1 MVATE
6 PREMRS
12 IGQRLKRTD
21 APKKLTGQERFTGD
35 LRLPGMLY
43 ARLVGSPYAHARING
58 IDTSAALAIPGVAA
72 VLLAGDLP
80 VKGGENPLVSEE
92 AIYNGQPLAIVLAE
106 SEAIAED
113 AVLLVDIDAE
123 PLDPVTSIEEGTREG
138 GPQTRHSA
146 AYVDEAEARLHN
158 SDAAEHEV
166 EDLGANITNTVDYH
180 RGDIAKGFVDADQ
193 VVELTIRSEQVHQG
207 YIEPQVAMVA
217 PGPLGK
223 LDVYTS
229 TQGMFVAQSK
239 VAQAIG
245 LEMDEVEVHSMPVG
259 GAFGGKFGLIEAMVA
274 LAAVAVNRP
283 VMLQFTRME
292 DFLAANPAPA
302 CEIRI
307 KLGGTS
313 DGFITAL
320 QSDLTFLAGIA
331 PSSPLGIAAI
341 LVGGYYRF
349 PNLEITGREVISNR
363 PKSGAYRAPGA
374 QQASLAIEAAI
385 DELARALGKDPME
398 FRLQNCA
405 VEGDERPNGGAW
417 PRIGLKETLTAIQNH
432 PMWQERETIRQRGHG
447 IGIGVGGWPGGL
459 EPATAVCRLDAD
471 GKLTMMLGSVD
482 LNGTNTGFTQIAAEA
497 LGLDAEDVR
506 INTGT
511 SSSAP
516 WSGSTGGS
524 KITYTVGAA
533 VQKAAADARQQILEI
548 AAQKLEASADDL
560 EIADGN
566 VQVRGVPT
574 SSVSLREIAEQSM
587 SGSGGVNP
595 VLGRGASAITQ
606 AAPGFAVHMAEVSVD
621 DVTGETTIHRYVAAQ
636 DVGMAINPALV
647 EDQIHGGVGQGI
659 GWALYESM
667 AYDDAGQLMTAS
679 LMDYAIPRAEMI
691 PNIEIVLVEVPSEH
705 GPYGAKGIGEPPAVP
720 GAAVI
725 TNAIR
730 DATGVRVT
738 QIPVRPEVMARALD
752 AAAGSVAAD

>member
-12 IGQRLKRTD
+12 VGQRLKRID
-21 APKKLTGQERFTGD
+21 SPKKLTGEERFTGD
-35 LRLPGMLY
+35 LRLPGMLH
-43 ARLVGSPYAHARING
+43 ARLVGSPYAHATING
-58 IDTSAALAIPGVAA
+58 IDTSAALAIPGVVA

-80 VKGGENPLVSEE
+80 VKAGENPLASTE

-106 SEAIAED
+106 SDAIAED

-123 PLDPVTSIEEGTREG
+123 PLAPVTSIEEGLREG
-138 GPQTRHSA
+138 GPQTRFSA
-146 AYVDEAEARLHN
+146 AHVDEAEAKLHN
-158 SDAAEHEV
+158 SDAGHAEEKV
-166 EDLGANITNTVDYH
+166 LPANVTNEVDYK
-180 RGDIAKGFVDADQ
+180 RGDVATAFAEADA
-193 VVELTIRSEQVHQG
+193 VVELTFFSEPVHQG
-207 YIEPQVAMVA
+207 YIEPQVTLVA
-217 PGPLGK
+217 PSPLGK

-229 TQGMFVAQSK
+229 TQGMFVVQNK
-239 VAQAIG
+239 VAQTLG
-245 LEMDEVEVHSMPVG
+245 LDASEVEVHQMPVG
-259 GAFGGKFGLIEAMVA
+259 GGFGGKFGLNEAMVA
-274 LAAVAVNRP
+274 LAAVVVNRP
-283 VMLQFTRME
+283 VLLQLTRME
-292 DFLAANPAPA
+292 DFLSANPAPA
-302 CEIRI
+302 CEIRV

-320 QSDLTFLAGIA
+320 EADLTFLAGIA

-349 PNLEITGREVISNR
+349 PNLDITGREIISNR

-374 QQASLAIEAAI
+374 QQASLAIEGAV

-398 FRLQNCA
+398 FRIQNCA

-417 PRIGLKETLTAIQNH
+417 PRIGLKETLEAIREH
-432 PMWQERETIRQRGHG
+432 PIWQERDAIRQRGHG

-459 EPATAVCRLDAD
+459 EPATAICRLDAD

-482 LNGTNTGFTQIAAEA
+482 LNGSNTGMSQIAAEA
-497 LGLDAEDVR
+497 LGIDAANVN
-506 INTGT
+506 ITVGT
-511 SSSAP
+511 STSAP

-533 VQKAAADARQQILEI
+533 VQRAAEDARQQILEI
-548 AAQKLEASADDL
+548 AARKLEASAEDL

-566 VQVRGVPT
+566 VQVKGVP
-574 SSVSLREIAEQSM
+574 SMSISLKDIAEQSM
-587 SGSGGVNP
+587 AGDGGVNP

-621 DVTGETTIHRYVAAQ
+621 ELTGETTIHRYVAAQ
-636 DVGMAINPALV
+636 DVGQAINPALV

-659 GWALYESM
+659 GWALYEGM
-667 AYDDAGQLMTAS
+667 AYDSDGQLMTAS
-679 LMDYAIPRAEMI
+679 LMDYAIPKAEMI
-691 PNIEIVLVEVPSEH
+691 PNIEIILVQVPSEH

-730 DATGVRVT
+730 DATGIRVT
-738 QIPVRPEVMARALD
+738 HIPVKPEVMARALD
-752 AAAGSVAAD
+752 AGLAAD

>member
-1 MVATE
+1 MTATE
-6 PREMRS
+6 PQALRTV
-12 IGQRLKRTD
+12 GQRRKRID
-21 APKKLTGQERFTGD
+21 SPKKLTGQERFTGD
-35 LRLPGMLY
+35 LRMPGMLY
-43 ARLVGSPYAHARING
+43 ARLVGSPYAHAKVNG
-58 IDTSAALAIPGVAA
+58 INRSAALATPGVHA
-72 VLLAGDLP
+72 VLVAGDLTIHA
-80 VKGGENPLVSEE
+80 GENPLASDE

-123 PLDPVTSIEEGTREG
+123 PLDPVTSIEEGLREG
-138 GPQTRHSA
+138 GPQTRHTA

-166 EDLGANITNTVDYH
+166 EELPANVTNTVDYK
-180 RGDIAKGFVDADQ
+180 RGDVAAAFAAADQ

-207 YIEPQVAMVA
+207 YIEPQVALVA
-217 PGPLGK
+217 PSPLGT

-229 TQGMFVAQSK
+229 TQGMFVVQNK
-239 VAQAIG
+239 VASILG
-245 LEMDEVEVHSMPVG
+245 LNPNEVEVHQMPVG
-259 GAFGGKFGLIEAMVA
+259 GGFGGKFGLIEQMVA
-274 LAAVAVNRP
+274 LAAVAVQRP
-283 VMLQFTRME
+283 VLLQLTRME
-292 DFLAANPAPA
+292 DFLSANPAPA

-307 KLGGTS
+307 KLGGTN
-313 DGFITAL
+313 DGYITAL
-320 QSDLTFLAGIA
+320 EADLTFLAGIT

-349 PNLEITGREVISNR
+349 PNLDITGREVISNR
-363 PKSGAYRAPGA
+363 PRSGAYRAPGA
-374 QQASLAIEAAI
+374 QQASLAIEAAV
-385 DELARALGKDPME
+385 DELARALGKDQMA

-417 PRIGLKETLTAIQNH
+417 PRIGLKETLEAIQEH
-432 PMWQERETIRQRGHG
+432 PIWQEREAIRARGHG
-447 IGIGVGGWPGGL
+447 VGIGVGGWPGGL

-482 LNGTNTGFTQIAAEA
+482 LNGSNTGMAQIAAEA
-497 LGLDAEDVR
+497 LGIDDSQVQV
-506 INTGT
+506 NVGT

-533 VQKAAADARQQILEI
+533 VQRAAEDARRQILEI
-548 AAQKLEASADDL
+548 AAGQLEAAVDDL

-566 VQVRGVPT
+566 VQVRGVP
-574 SSVSLREIAEQSM
+574 SVSISLKDIAEKSM
-587 SGSGGVNP
+587 SGNGGVDP

-606 AAPGFAVHMAEVSVD
+606 AAPGFAVHLAEVSVD
-621 DVTGETTIHRYVAAQ
+621 ELTGETTVHRYVAGQ
-636 DVGMAINPALV
+636 DVGQAINPALV
-647 EDQIHGGVGQGI
+647 EDQIHGGVAQGI
-659 GWALYESM
+659 GWALYEGM
-667 AYDDAGQLMTAS
+667 TYDTDGQLMTAS
-679 LMDYAIPRAEMI
+679 LMDYAIPKAEMI

-720 GAAVI
+720 GPAVI

-738 QIPVRPEVMARALD
+738 QIPVRPETMARAMD
-752 AAAGSVAAD
+752 EAAH

>member
-1 MVATE
+1 MTATE
-6 PREMRS
+6 PQALRTV
-12 IGQRLKRTD
+12 GQRRKRID
-21 APKKLTGQERFTGD
+21 SPKKLTGQERFTGD
-35 LRLPGMLY
+35 LRMPGMLY
-43 ARLVGSPYAHARING
+43 ARLVGSPYAHAKING
-58 IDTSAALAIPGVAA
+58 IDRSAALAIPGVHA
-72 VLLAGDLP
+72 VLVAEDLTIHA
-80 VKGGENPLVSEE
+80 GENPLASDE
-92 AIYNGQPLAIVLAE
+92 AIFNGQPLAIVLAE

-123 PLDPVTSIEEGTREG
+123 PLAPVTSIEEGLREG
-138 GPQTRHSA
+138 GPQTRHTA

-166 EDLGANITNTVDYH
+166 EELPANVTNTVDYK
-180 RGDIAKGFVDADQ
+180 RGDVAAAFAAADQ

-207 YIEPQVAMVA
+207 YIEPQVALVA
-217 PGPLGK
+217 PSPLGT

-229 TQGMFVAQSK
+229 TQGMFVVQNK
-239 VAQAIG
+239 VASILG
-245 LEMDEVEVHSMPVG
+245 LNPNEVEVHQMPVG
-259 GAFGGKFGLIEAMVA
+259 GGFGGKFGLIEQMVA
-274 LAAVAVNRP
+274 LAAVAVQRP
-283 VMLQFTRME
+283 VLLQLTRME
-292 DFLAANPAPA
+292 DFLSANPAPA

-307 KLGGTS
+307 KLGGTN
-313 DGFITAL
+313 DGYITAL
-320 QSDLTFLAGIA
+320 EADLTFLAGIT

-349 PNLEITGREVISNR
+349 PNLDITGREVISNR
-363 PKSGAYRAPGA
+363 PRSGAYRAPGA
-374 QQASLAIEAAI
+374 QQASLAIEAAV
-385 DELARALGKDPME
+385 DELARALGKDQMA

-417 PRIGLKETLTAIQNH
+417 PRIGLKETLEAVQQH
-432 PMWQERETIRQRGHG
+432 PIWQEREAIRARGHG
-447 IGIGVGGWPGGL
+447 VGIGVGGWPGGL

-482 LNGTNTGFTQIAAEA
+482 LNGSNTGMAQIAAEA
-497 LGLDAEDVR
+497 LGIDDNQVQV
-506 INTGT
+506 NVGT

-533 VQKAAADARQQILEI
+533 VQRAAEDARRQILEI
-548 AAQKLEASADDL
+548 AAGQLEAAVDDL

-566 VQVRGVPT
+566 VQVRGVP
-574 SSVSLREIAEQSM
+574 SVSISLKEIAEKSM
-587 SGSGGVNP
+587 SGNGGVDP

-606 AAPGFAVHMAEVSVD
+606 AAPGFAVHLAEVSVD
-621 DVTGETTIHRYVAAQ
+621 ELTGETTVHRYVAGQ
-636 DVGMAINPALV
+636 DVGQAINPALV
-647 EDQIHGGVGQGI
+647 EDQIHGGVAQGI
-659 GWALYESM
+659 GWALYEGM
-667 AYDDAGQLMTAS
+667 TYDTDGQLMTAS
-679 LMDYAIPRAEMI
+679 LMDYAIPKAEMI

-720 GAAVI
+720 GPAVI

-738 QIPVRPEVMARALD
+738 RIPVRPETMARAMDD
-752 AAAGSVAAD
+752 AAR

>member
-1 MVATE
+1 MTATE
-6 PREMRS
+6 PQALRTV
-12 IGQRLKRTD
+12 GQRRKRID
-21 APKKLTGQERFTGD
+21 SPKKLTGQERFTGD
-35 LRLPGMLY
+35 LRMPGMLY
-43 ARLVGSPYAHARING
+43 ARLVGSPYAHAKING
-58 IDTSAALAIPGVAA
+58 IDRSAALAIPGVHA
-72 VLLAGDLP
+72 VLVAGDLTIHA
-80 VKGGENPLVSEE
+80 GENPLASDE

-123 PLDPVTSIEEGTREG
+123 PLDPVTSIEEGLREG
-138 GPQTRHSA
+138 GPQTRHTA

-166 EDLGANITNTVDYH
+166 EELPANVTNTVDYK
-180 RGDIAKGFVDADQ
+180 RGDVAAAFAAADQ

-207 YIEPQVAMVA
+207 YIEPQVALVA
-217 PGPLGK
+217 PSPLGT

-229 TQGMFVAQSK
+229 TQGMFVVQNK
-239 VAQAIG
+239 VASILG
-245 LEMDEVEVHSMPVG
+245 LNPNEVEVHQMPVG
-259 GAFGGKFGLIEAMVA
+259 GGFGGKFGLIEQMVA
-274 LAAVAVNRP
+274 LAAVAVQRP
-283 VMLQFTRME
+283 VLLQLTRME
-292 DFLAANPAPA
+292 DFLSANPAPA

-307 KLGGTS
+307 KLGGTN
-313 DGFITAL
+313 DGYITAL
-320 QSDLTFLAGIA
+320 EADLTFLAGIT

-349 PNLEITGREVISNR
+349 PNLDITGREVISNR
-363 PKSGAYRAPGA
+363 PRSGAYRAPGA
-374 QQASLAIEAAI
+374 QQASLAIEAAV
-385 DELARALGKDPME
+385 DELARALGKDQMA

-417 PRIGLKETLTAIQNH
+417 PRIGLKETLEAIQEH
-432 PMWQERETIRQRGHG
+432 PIWQEREAIRARGHG
-447 IGIGVGGWPGGL
+447 VGIGVGGWPGGL

-482 LNGTNTGFTQIAAEA
+482 LNGSNTGMAQIAAEA
-497 LGLDAEDVR
+497 LGIDDSQVQV
-506 INTGT
+506 NVGT

-533 VQKAAADARQQILEI
+533 VQRAAEDARRQILEI
-548 AAQKLEASADDL
+548 AAGQLEAAVDDL

-566 VQVRGVPT
+566 VQVRGVP
-574 SSVSLREIAEQSM
+574 SVSISLKDIAEKSM
-587 SGSGGVNP
+587 SGNGGVDP

-621 DVTGETTIHRYVAAQ
+621 ELTGETTVHRYVAGQ
-636 DVGMAINPALV
+636 DVGQAINPALV
-647 EDQIHGGVGQGI
+647 EDQIHGGVAQGI
-659 GWALYESM
+659 GWALYEGMS
-667 AYDDAGQLMTAS
+667 YDTDGQLMTAS
-679 LMDYAIPRAEMI
+679 LMDYAIPKAEMI

-720 GAAVI
+720 GPAVI

-738 QIPVRPEVMARALD
+738 QIPVRPETMARAMD
-752 AAAGSVAAD
+752 EAAH